1 MAMKFGI
8 IAEDKSDVDVI
19 KEFLAKYLKP
29 SEFSVKHFVG
39 QGCGKLKSKCQAW
52 AVNLKK
58 SGCDHIIIFHDLD
71 RNDEAKLRSELNA
84 KLSSPGTPLTLV
96 VIPTEELE
104 AWLLADLDA
113 IKLTFPHPS
122 SVWAKKIP
130 HAETIKSPKEF
141 LQKLVHQSCKKIYM
155 NTTHNKAIAANAR
168 LENLLTCKS
177 YAPFDEYMK
186 AI

>member
-1 MAMKFGI
+1 MSTRFGI

-71 RNDEAKLRSELNA
+71 RNNEFRLRKDLGE
-84 KLSSPGTPLTLV
+84 KLSTPGTPPALV
-96 VIPTEELE
+96 IIPTEELE
-104 AWLLADLDA
+104 AWLLTDLDA
-113 IKLTFPHPS
+113 IKFTFSIP
-122 SVWAKKIP
+122 AAGMTKKIP

-141 LQKLVHQSCKKIYM
+141 LQKLVQQSCKKIYM
-155 NTTHNKAIAANAR
+155 NTTHNKKIAANTK
-168 LENLLTCKS
+168 LEKLLTCRS
-177 YAPFDEYMK
+177 YVPFDEYMK
-186 AI
+186 TI